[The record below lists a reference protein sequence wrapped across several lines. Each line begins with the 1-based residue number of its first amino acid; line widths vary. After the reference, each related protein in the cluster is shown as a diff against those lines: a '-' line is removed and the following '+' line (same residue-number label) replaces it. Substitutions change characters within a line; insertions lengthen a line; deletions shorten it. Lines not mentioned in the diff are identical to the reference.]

1 MSKKKARK
9 NSEQGIYALC
19 VTCGFIV
26 GLGLG
31 PMIGSVLISML
42 IGLGLGTLA
51 GYLINR
57 QNRRR
62 KS

>member
-1 MSKKKARK
+1 MSKRKARK

-19 VTCGFIV
+19 ITCGFIV

-31 PMIGSVLISML
+31 PMIGSVLVSML
-42 IGLGLGTLA
+42 VGVGLGSLA

-57 QNRRR
+57 QNRSR
-62 KS
+62 KG